1 MIIKIKNDTLKEK
14 GKYSRKSLTVLVT
27 FLFIL
32 ALGTFIVIS
41 DKIVEKEVNRYAIYV
56 FNSLLVFLTLLMGL
70 TEAEIKLALLGNP
83 LSGEK
88 GLAGRVDFLN
98 EKVELQ
104 ENQIKLL
111 IEEKTRNSVY
121 VMLIKWLLT
130 VIGVGVIGLIF
141 NYFNNK

>member
-1 MIIKIKNDTLKEK
+1 MNVEDKLKFIKMETSMEK
-14 GKYSRKSLTVLVT
+14 
-27 FLFIL
+27 IQ
-32 ALGTFIVIS
+32 S
-41 DKIVEKEVNRYAIYV
+41 DV
-56 FNSLLVFLTLLMGL
+56 S
-70 TEAEIKLALLGNP
+70 EIKLALLGNP

-88 GLAGRVDFLN
+88 GLAGRIDFLT
-98 EKVELQ
+98 EKVDLQ
-104 ENQIKLL
+104 EIQIKIL

>member
-70 TEAEIKLALLGNP
+70 TEAGK
-83 LSGEK
+83 
-88 GLAGRVDFLN
+88 
-98 EKVELQ
+98 
-104 ENQIKLL
+104 KLL
-111 IEEKTRNSVY
+111 NKNESVNEEES
-121 VMLIKWLLT
+121 
-130 VIGVGVIGLIF
+130 
-141 NYFNNK
+141 

>member
-1 MIIKIKNDTLKEK
+1 MNIEEKIKFTKME
-14 GKYSRKSLTVLVT
+14 SS
-27 FLFIL
+27 
-32 ALGTFIVIS
+32 
-41 DKIVEKEVNRYAIYV
+41 VEKIQSDV
-56 FNSLLVFLTLLMGL
+56 T
-70 TEAEIKLALLGNP
+70 EIKLALLGNP

-141 NYFNNK
+141 NYFNSK

>member
-1 MIIKIKNDTLKEK
+1 MNIEEKIKFTKME
-14 GKYSRKSLTVLVT
+14 SS
-27 FLFIL
+27 
-32 ALGTFIVIS
+32 
-41 DKIVEKEVNRYAIYV
+41 VEKIQSDV
-56 FNSLLVFLTLLMGL
+56 T
-70 TEAEIKLALLGNP
+70 EIKLALLGNP